1 MKITDQCRMVR
12 GGSMLRGLV
21 PMIYRPLLSWKS
33 EAKVYKQLYGIVEE
47 WVEIHQQEGEK
58 QWLYVIYSG

>member
-1 MKITDQCRMVR
+1 
-12 GGSMLRGLV
+12 MLRGLV